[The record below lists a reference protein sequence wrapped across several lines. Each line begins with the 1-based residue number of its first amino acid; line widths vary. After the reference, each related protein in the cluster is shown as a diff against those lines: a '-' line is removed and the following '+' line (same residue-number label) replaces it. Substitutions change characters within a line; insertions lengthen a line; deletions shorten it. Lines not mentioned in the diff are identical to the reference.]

1 MRHEVR
7 ILLLLFMAG
16 CAAPRETPD
25 WSDCPRLAATSAD
38 RWPLP
43 AERPLELTF
52 TRPVRTDQD
61 AGVFLVPQEDGG
73 PCNPACPVPCAA
85 GRCFLSAVDA
95 TFLADATGGELSAS
109 RRRKTEELV
118 VEAAAAGWRV
128 RPRWGALRPSWR
140 YDLVLTPKV
149 RDDRG
154 LPLLDPEGRAAAFA
168 VPFETA
174 RADDLEAVITQ
185 LAPTPGARVP
195 QNLAFIALRLS
206 GTGGEAA
213 GTFVLMTEDR
223 RVLELAATT
232 LPAACVGAP
241 PGASCLALWIPETLA
256 PDTVHELR
264 IVRRVRL
271 SDGRYLLPWSRLAS
285 FRTGELD
292 WLYPPRW
299 EPEAPEEVTGCVHLG
314 GTLVGEG
321 LVWLEAD
328 GAPVCGATLVRFGRA
343 ELGVR
348 GATDMVA
355 RVRVL
360 GLDGTVLAEEPV
372 AVPAVSGEAHPV
384 AIVRVHPN
392 PVGPEPAQE
401 FLELENV
408 SGAPVEL
415 EGWELTDDP
424 EKAGDLLPAF
434 TLEPG
439 ARVRVAGKGHDPFF
453 AGEPPAE
460 GDVLVLASSLANAGL
475 GNGGEPLY
483 LFDAFGYLVSR
494 YGGWIDTGKAPGL
507 SVRRA
512 APTACD
518 VPANWELR

>member
-1 MRHEVR
+1 MRHER
-7 ILLLLFMAG
+7 WIPLLIVLVG
-16 CAAPRETPD
+16 CAAPRESPD
-25 WSDCPRLAATSAD
+25 WSDCPRLTATSVD

-52 TRPVRTDQD
+52 TRPVRPDGD
-61 AGVFLVPQEDGG
+61 EGVFLVPQQDGG
-73 PCNPACPVPCAA
+73 SCNPACPVPCAA
-85 GRCFLSAVDA
+85 GRCFLSEVDA
-95 TFLADATGGELSAS
+95 AFLDDATGGDLSAT
-109 RRRKTEELV
+109 RRRATEALV
-118 VEAAAAGWRV
+118 VEADGESWRV

-140 YDLVLTPKV
+140 YDLVLSPRV

-154 LPLLDPEGRAAAFA
+154 LPLLDPEGRAAAFV

-174 RADDLEAVITQ
+174 RADDLEAVVTL
-185 LAPTPGARVP
+185 LAPAPGARVP
-195 QNLAFIALRLS
+195 QNLAFLALRLS
-206 GTGGEAA
+206 GSGGEAA
-213 GTFVLMTEDR
+213 GTFVLETADR
-223 RVLELAATT
+223 RVLELTATT

-241 PGASCLALWIPETLA
+241 PGARCLALWIPETLA

-264 IVRRVRL
+264 VVRRVRL
-271 SDGRYLLPWSRLAS
+271 SDGRYLLPWSRPVR

-299 EPEAPEEVTGCVHLG
+299 EPEAPIGVTGCVHLG
-314 GTLVGEG
+314 GTLTGEG

-328 GAPVCGATLVRFGRA
+328 GAPVCQATRVRFGRT
-343 ELGVR
+343 ELGFR
-348 GATDMVA
+348 GTQDAVV

-360 GLDGTVLAEEPV
+360 GLDGTVLVGEPIAV
-372 AVPAVSGEAHPV
+372 AADDDEAHPV

-408 SGAPVEL
+408 SASPVEL

-424 EKAGDLLPAF
+424 EKVGDLLPAF
-434 TLEPG
+434 TLLPG
-439 ARVRVAGKGHDPFF
+439 ARVRVAGKGHDPAFP
-453 AGEPPAE
+453 GEPPAD
-460 GDVLVLASSLANAGL
+460 GDVLVLGSSLANAGL

-483 LFDAFGYLVSR
+483 LFDSFGWLVSR
-494 YGGWIDTGKAPGL
+494 YGGWIDTGEAPGL

-518 VPANWELR
+518 VPASWELR